1 MSTPKKRSRMSFTAK
16 ENIVDTYDDKLSAY
30 LTKLSSQN
38 LSYKD
43 SLKVTS
49 LLHCLTDFERIS
61 DHSINVVENAQQM
74 YKEGAVFSKKAKE
87 EMKVYSRALRD
98 ILERTTN
105 AFVDGDEAL
114 ARTVEP
120 LEEVIDELNKTVK
133 KNHMKRLRKG
143 NVPLSLVLL
152 SDLK

>member
-1 MSTPKKRSRMSFTAK
+1 M
-16 ENIVDTYDDKLSAY
+16 
-30 LTKLSSQN
+30 
-38 LSYKD
+38 
-43 SLKVTS
+43 TS

-87 EMKVYSRALRD
+87 EMKVYSTALRD

-105 AFVDGDEAL
+105 AFVEGDEAL

-143 NVPLSLVLL
+143 NVPLSLVLYCQIL
-152 SDLK
+152 Q